1 MAGSGGRSRD
11 LPTSRADAAGGK
23 RRSQRWEVE
32 FARYFATPRRSPST
46 APPPGLRFVS
56 RGRNRLHGTWLPAA
70 STAALCIS
78 RPSHSF
84 AAHVLTVSIGDVVYE
99 EHCVSILNF
108 SWPQVACVTECPVRG
123 SRVVFVSFCDRS
135 KQIQK
140 FAVRFPHLGD
150 AESFLNS
157 VKELSSNTMDVIPS
171 GSDCVYEDSSS
182 SEHIASDGP
191 QYRPDQ
197 VASFEEP
204 TSDHRTDAS
213 SLGYPEDLGQSVL
226 PSPLATNIDSSYSS
240 YLHSYSEMPTGYS
253 IKNEKDINVPCP
265 ATATGHAPEK
275 ACTLDTCHDAAAA
288 VADTELI
295 ADKGKVAAKEI
306 DDILAGI
313 KTYGGGDSF
322 NGMNCYAVC
331 GNSCCCAARGRW
343 SVGRQP
349 GDHQAQASNYQHCH
363 GRKCLLLGC
372 PNCMHV
378 VFPVGTF
385 KRGEA
390 PGCTGDFLGSLSS
403 EAECSCVRLCK
414 RVSVIHPCGA
424 APAGLPSEIVSAC
437 RISPPASRTRRVLA
451 SPIRP
456 CFLLRAGELSDD
468 SQSPVKRRAFDH
480 SEY

>member
-1 MAGSGGRSRD
+1 MAGSGGRSRE
-11 LPTSRADAAGGK
+11 LPTSRADAAGAGGK

-78 RPSHSF
+78 RPTHSF

-99 EHCVSILNF
+99 EHYVSILNF

-182 SEHIASDGP
+182 SEHIAPDGP
-191 QYRPDQ
+191 QYRPDE

-213 SLGYPEDLGQSVL
+213 SLGYPEELDQSVL
-226 PSPLATNIDSSYSS
+226 PSPLSTNIDSSYPG

-253 IKNEKDINVPCP
+253 IKNEKD
-265 ATATGHAPEK
+265 
-275 ACTLDTCHDAAAA
+275 AA
-288 VADTELI
+288 VAVAGTELI
-295 ADKGKVAAKEI
+295 TDKGKVTAKEI

-313 KTYGGGDSF
+313 KVSRSSRLFF
-322 NGMNCYAVC
+322 N
-331 GNSCCCAARGRW
+331 
-343 SVGRQP
+343 
-349 GDHQAQASNYQHCH
+349 
-363 GRKCLLLGC
+363 
-372 PNCMHV
+372 
-378 VFPVGTF
+378 
-385 KRGEA
+385 
-390 PGCTGDFLGSLSS
+390 
-403 EAECSCVRLCK
+403 
-414 RVSVIHPCGA
+414 
-424 APAGLPSEIVSAC
+424 
-437 RISPPASRTRRVLA
+437 SP
-451 SPIRP
+451 
-456 CFLLRAGELSDD
+456 D
-468 SQSPVKRRAFDH
+468 
-480 SEY
+480 